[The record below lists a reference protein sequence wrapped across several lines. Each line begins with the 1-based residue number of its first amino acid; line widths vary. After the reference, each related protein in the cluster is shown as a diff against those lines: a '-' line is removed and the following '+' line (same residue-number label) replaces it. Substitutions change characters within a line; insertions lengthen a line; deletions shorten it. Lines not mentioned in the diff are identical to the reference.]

1 MEIRNE
7 IEDLLHLYED
17 GAFSRREIVER
28 LTKTTGSLA
37 GALALLAGFPDHAT
51 AQTPGAQE
59 ASDLRVAE
67 TDAAIDAKMVE
78 FEGKGARL
86 MAYLVRPKRAAGPQ
100 PAVLVIHENR
110 GLNEHIKDVTRR
122 VAKGGYIA
130 LGIDLLSRQGGTA
143 KYSDPQALSAAFRDL
158 QRAALLDDL
167 QSSLDYLK
175 KQDFV
180 RGDRLGTVG
189 FCFGGGNVSNL
200 AVNTKDLAAAVTYY
214 GTPLALEKLDD
225 LACPWLGIYAE
236 LDARLTGAVGP
247 VVAAL
252 VEKKKPFGL
261 HIYPGTNHAFNN
273 DTGPRFHRAA
283 AVSAWAQTMAFF
295 ETNLRKA

>member
-7 IEDLLHLYED
+7 VEDLLHLYED
-17 GAFSRREIVER
+17 GAFSRRDIVER
-28 LTKTTGSLA
+28 LTKATGSLA
-37 GALALLAGFPDHAT
+37 AALGLLAGFADIAE
-51 AQTPGAQE
+51 AQTPADN
-59 ASDLRVAE
+59 SDVRVAE
-67 TDAAIDAKMVE
+67 SDPAIDAKMIE
-78 FEGKGARL
+78 FDGKAGKL
-86 MAYLVRPKRAAGPQ
+86 MAYLVRPKRAQGPQ

-110 GLNEHIKDVTRR
+110 GLNDHIKDVTRR
-122 VAKGGYIA
+122 VAKGGYVA

-143 KYSDPQALSAAFRDL
+143 KYSDPQALSGAFRDL
-158 QRAALLDDL
+158 NRAGLVEDL
-167 QSSLDYLK
+167 QASLDYLK
-175 KQDFV
+175 KQEFV

-214 GTPLALEKLDD
+214 GTPLALDKLDD

-236 LDARLTGAVGP
+236 LDARLTGAVGAIVGP
-247 VVAAL
+247 L

-283 AVSAWAQTMAFF
+283 AQNAWAQTMAFF
-295 ETNLRKA
+295 ETHLRKA